1 MSRCVSLYQA
11 LANASLNLPQHHRK
25 GPPQGDSINSLGR
38 GCYPCARH
46 ADCGWHAHVRT
57 RRLWAEGGKRAL
69 RARAARGAGRGLS
82 RTGPGSRGSAL
93 RWRGRRGR
101 RAGPGEAARQIETD
115 GGDKV

>member
-57 RRLWAEGGKRAL
+57 RRLWAEGFAGTGGTW
-69 RARAARGAGRGLS
+69 RGAWPVAHWSGFSWKRF
-82 RTGPGSRGSAL
+82 
-93 RWRGRRGR
+93 
-101 RAGPGEAARQIETD
+101 EMAR
-115 GGDKV
+115 